1 MSDRSPAT
9 SGSAFRPTVE
19 RPTQTSVRIAAL
31 RESIARRAVIRHH
44 ASPDVR
50 ILQVTLSGGTLV
62 VATDDNRYGIGVDV
76 FRLPSSFD
84 TDPDQVAPVALCAW
98 QAVAEFRGAGLDEVD
113 GLMAEASTI
122 AASYHWS
129 APSAA

>member
-1 MSDRSPAT
+1 MAQHIVSQHAQARTSP
-9 SGSAFRPTVE
+9 S
-19 RPTQTSVRIAAL
+19 SVRIAAL
-31 RESIARRAVIRHH
+31 LESIARRAVIRHH

-84 TDPDQVAPVALCAW
+84 TDPDQVDPVALCAW
-98 QAVAEFRGAGLDEVD
+98 QSVAEFGGAGLDEVD
-113 GLMAEASTI
+113 GLMAEGSAV